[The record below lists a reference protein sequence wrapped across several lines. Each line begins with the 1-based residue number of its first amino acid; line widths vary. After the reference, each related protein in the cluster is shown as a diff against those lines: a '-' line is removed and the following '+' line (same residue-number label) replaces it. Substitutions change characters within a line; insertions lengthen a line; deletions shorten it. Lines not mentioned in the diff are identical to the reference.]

1 VNVLIDSHAFIWW
14 LADNRRL
21 SQGAKAA
28 ISENDP
34 YVSVVS
40 AYEIGLKAFSGR
52 WDEAVQV
59 AETFGEACERN
70 GIGILPISLDHAI
83 KAAAFGV
90 DHGDPFD
97 RLLAAQSLIEDFTL
111 VTVDRAFG
119 LFGCKT
125 IW

>member
-14 LADNRRL
+14 LADNPRL
-21 SQGAKAA
+21 SQRAKAA
-28 ISENDP
+28 ISEGTP

-52 WDEAVQV
+52 WDEAARV
-59 AETFGEACERN
+59 AETFAEACERD
-70 GIGILPISLDHAI
+70 GINVLPISLDHAI
-83 KAAAFGV
+83 KAAAFDI

-97 RLLAAQSLIEDFTL
+97 RLLAAQSLIEDLTL
-111 VTVDRAFG
+111 VTVDRAFK

>member
-14 LADNRRL
+14 LADNPRL
-21 SQGAKAA
+21 SQRAKAA
-28 ISENDP
+28 ISEGSP
-34 YVSVVS
+34 YVSVAS
-40 AYEIGLKAFSGR
+40 AYEIGLKAVSGR
-52 WDEAVQV
+52 WEEAVRV
-59 AETFGEACERN
+59 AESFAEACEGD
-70 GIGILPISLDHAI
+70 GISVLPISLDHAI
-83 KAAAFGV
+83 KAAAFDI

-111 VTVDRAFG
+111 VTVDRAFK